1 MKRITPILAV
11 LISSLLISQPV
22 FASALQTQT
31 YSSLASS
38 SIVPLLSHS
47 DVTTVGDID
56 GSKNLD
62 ITISLKL
69 RNKEVLKQKIDLAHS
84 KKISG
89 KIVSDQDMVT
99 SYLPVA
105 NSQSKVINFLKSKG
119 LQITRT
125 SGNRMS
131 IKVQG
136 TAKAIEDAFNVKINN
151 YTENGKQFFANSN
164 EPQLP
169 STIASEIESIDGLNN
184 LQLKPSY
191 SMSSLTPST
200 IKKQYDIT
208 PLDTANING
217 KGVKLA
223 VATYCDFDLND
234 EAHFL
239 ETYGINVAAPVTTI
253 HVDGTPEIDSSS
265 ATETML
271 DIESALST
279 APGAELLIYD
289 GATSSSNTGIDVFSK
304 IVDDGEADVVSYS
317 WGANESYLSSSNVN
331 AMNSLFVAGS
341 AKGMT
346 FMAATGDSGSS
357 DIIYPAT
364 DPYVTAVGG
373 TTLNIDRSSGEF
385 VSEVGWRG
393 SGGGVSSLFAK
404 PSWQQGVA
412 NSPSYGRTVPDVSLD
427 ADPNTGYP
435 VYVGGVWYN
444 MGGTSGSTP
453 HWAGIIALVDQSRAN
468 NGLGPLGLANPALY
482 SSKVRAAYKD
492 ITSGSNGLYSCYQG
506 YDMVTGWG
514 SVDVA
519 KLVNILGTYT
529 EDTVVAPNI
538 PVTGVSL
545 NKTSSSIDVG
555 ASDNLS
561 AVVTPENATNKDV
574 IWNSS
579 NTSVAD
585 VDNTGNVVGISAGT
599 AVITVQ
605 TADGRQTATCEVT
618 VSPPNIPVTGVS
630 LNKTS
635 SSIDV
640 GASDNLS
647 AVVTPENATNK
658 DVIWNSSNTSVADV
672 DNTGNVVGISAGT
685 AVITVTT
692 IDGSKSAICT
702 VTVMAAIGVT
712 TDRLSGTDRIGTA
725 IKVAD
730 QFVSPAT
737 AILAPAANA
746 NLVDA
751 LAAAPLAGKTSPILL
766 TDNNTLSAATKAE
779 LIKLK
784 VTKVYVV
791 GAISQAVFNEVKAM
805 PDVTVAIQL
814 RGADRI
820 TTAALIS
827 SKLTN
832 IAGSFVVGYGALPDA
847 LSVASF
853 AAAHNYSI
861 IVANPDGSLP
871 VSEAAYKGATVYIV
885 GGPKLVADIEGATRL
900 AGADRYATNKV
911 VLETLSYSYSK
922 VYVANGTQAHLVDSL
937 VASSLAASDSAPI
950 ILTDT
955 TTYGDA
961 TVAYIGAKLANN
973 GIVVALGGSTV
984 VLDTTL
990 TKVTNASS

>member
-56 GSKNLD
+56 GNKNLD

-151 YTENGKQFFANSN
+151 YTENGKQFFANST
-164 EPQLP
+164 EPLLP

-346 FMAATGDSGSS
+346 FMAATGDSGSN

-373 TTLNIDRSSGEF
+373 TTLNIDRSSGKF
-385 VSEVGWRG
+385 VSEVGWGG

-412 NSPSYGRTVPDVSLD
+412 NSPSYGRTVPDVALD

-561 AVVTPENATNKDV
+561 AVVAPENATNKDV

-585 VDNTGNVVGISAGT
+585 VDNTGNVVGIST
-599 AVITVQ
+599 
-605 TADGRQTATCEVT
+605 
-618 VSPPNIPVTGVS
+618 
-630 LNKTS
+630 
-635 SSIDV
+635 
-640 GASDNLS
+640 
-647 AVVTPENATNK
+647 
-658 DVIWNSSNTSVADV
+658 
-672 DNTGNVVGISAGT
+672 GT

-779 LIKLK
+779 LNKLK

-861 IVANPDGSLP
+861 LVANADGNLP
-871 VSEAAYKGATVYIV
+871 VSEAAYKGATVYTV
-885 GGPKLVADIEGATRL
+885 GGPKLVADIEGATRF

-937 VASSLAASDSAPI
+937 VASSLAAQDGAPI

-990 TKVTNASS
+990 TKVANASS